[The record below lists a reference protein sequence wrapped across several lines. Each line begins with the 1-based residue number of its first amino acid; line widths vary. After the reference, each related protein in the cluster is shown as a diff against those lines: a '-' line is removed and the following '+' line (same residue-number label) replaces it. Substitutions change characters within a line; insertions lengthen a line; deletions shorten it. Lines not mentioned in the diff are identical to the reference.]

1 VERKTL
7 LEMEWVDLAQT
18 VKLVM
23 YMVMIMTTTKS
34 LYVEFTFEIFVAI
47 KIS

>member
-1 VERKTL
+1 
-7 LEMEWVDLAQT
+7 
-18 VKLVM
+18 VM

-47 KIS
+47 KISWY